1 MTTESRTH
9 ECEPW
14 EMLEPDEDGPLYC
27 AACGKNAPP
36 KTIED
41 EDTMTESAT
50 ENNLPAIDPDKDA
63 LDLNID
69 ATLPNGVII
78 PVELSIVYPAGFGFN
93 AVKAVEMLFRENINS
108 IFQELL
114 NRQDASLIAVML
126 ANGAEFEEDE
136 N

>member
-1 MTTESRTH
+1 
-9 ECEPW
+9 
-14 EMLEPDEDGPLYC
+14 
-27 AACGKNAPP
+27 
-36 KTIED
+36 
-41 EDTMTESAT
+41 MTESAT

-63 LDLNID
+63 LDLNIT

-78 PVELSIVYPAGFGFN
+78 PVDLSIVYPAGFGFN